1 MIKLP
6 SGVDI
11 NNLIDDIR
19 IISWKAADILLYYS
33 RMLENSDDKINILQN
48 NNEKDPVTLADLEVN
63 EIIIKGIKE
72 KYKRNSLNIMTEL
85 EELEDI
91 VGSLESIEPF
101 GIEPDFSSLG
111 LEPAEVLGFQ
121 TEEELENA
129 IKLLTMEV
137 NAFNF
142 LLFDN

>member
-1 MIKLP
+1 
-6 SGVDI
+6 
-11 NNLIDDIR
+11 
-19 IISWKAADILLYYS
+19 
-33 RMLENSDDKINILQN
+33 
-48 NNEKDPVTLADLEVN
+48 
-63 EIIIKGIKE
+63 
-72 KYKRNSLNIMTEL
+72 MTEL

-129 IKLLTMEV
+129 INLLTMEV
-137 NAFNF
+137 NQSSF
-142 LLFDN
+142 LLFDI

>member
-1 MIKLP
+1 
-6 SGVDI
+6 
-11 NNLIDDIR
+11 
-19 IISWKAADILLYYS
+19 
-33 RMLENSDDKINILQN
+33 
-48 NNEKDPVTLADLEVN
+48 
-63 EIIIKGIKE
+63 
-72 KYKRNSLNIMTEL
+72 MTEL

-129 IKLLTMEV
+129 INLLTMEV
-137 NAFNF
+137 NLSSY
-142 LLFDN
+142 LLLDI